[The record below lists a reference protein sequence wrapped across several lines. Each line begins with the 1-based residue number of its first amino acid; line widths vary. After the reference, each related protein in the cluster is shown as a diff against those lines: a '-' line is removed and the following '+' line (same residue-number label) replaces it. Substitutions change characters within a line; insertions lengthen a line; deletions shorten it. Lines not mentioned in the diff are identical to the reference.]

1 MFIPDDYFFDKRLTS
16 NDKVLLA
23 FIYSFNNTELLSTK
37 FIAKELNLSSPTVLK
52 CVRLLNSLG
61 YIALYGDKI
70 EKLEEVE
77 RVFKSK

>member
-1 MFIPDDYFFDKRLTS
+1 MFIPDDYFFDERLTS

-52 CVRLLNSLG
+52 GVKLLNSLG
-61 YIALYGDKI
+61 YIALY
-70 EKLEEVE
+70 
-77 RVFKSK
+77 

>member
-23 FIYSFNNTELLSTK
+23 FIYSFNNTDLLSTK

-61 YIALYGDKI
+61 YIALYWDKI
-70 EKLEEVE
+70 EKLVEIEES
-77 RVFKSK
+77 FKSK